1 MGVRIEIRSTDQII
15 RERELHPRGK
25 VQRYIDN
32 AVLRYC
38 DKYVPFRTGKLKQ
51 SGTIH
56 TVIGSGVVKYV
67 TPYAREQ
74 YYYNSG
80 RGTQG
85 TARGGLRGR
94 LWFKRMKAV
103 YKSVILDNARRLSG
117 ARRS

>member
-1 MGVRIEIRSTDQII
+1 MGVRIEMRTTDQII
-15 RERELHPRGK
+15 RERELQPKGD
-25 VQRYIDN
+25 VQRYIDL

-38 DKYVPFRTGKLKQ
+38 DKYVPFRTGVLRHSRK
-51 SGTIH
+51 H

-67 TPYAREQ
+67 TPYARHQ
-74 YYYNSG
+74 YYFNKG

-103 YKSVILDNARRLSG
+103 YKDVILDNARRLSG